1 MPTDMPQWPDKDP
14 TDQADY
20 SLSFSHLL
28 PAGDSLSTVNW
39 VAQPGGLNIVD
50 GSVVSGAALATL
62 ADGVPGAMYRLTA
75 TVTSTAGRVLQRSV
89 TLLVRDL

>member
-20 SLSFSHLL
+20 SLSFAHLL
-28 PAGDSLSTVNW
+28 PPEDSLSTVNW
-39 VAQPGGLNIVD
+39 IAQPGGLNIVD
-50 GSVVSGAALATL
+50 SSVGTNLALVTL

-75 TVTSTAGRVLQRSV
+75 TVTSAAERVLQRSV